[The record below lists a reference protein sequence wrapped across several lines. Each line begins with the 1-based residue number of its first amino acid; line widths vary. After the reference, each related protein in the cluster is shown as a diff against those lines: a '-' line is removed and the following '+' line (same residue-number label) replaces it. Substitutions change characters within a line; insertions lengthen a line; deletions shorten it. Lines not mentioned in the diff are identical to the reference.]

1 MRQHNQEVLSVGET
15 WNKVKA
21 EHYLVEIFRG
31 FYNIYLAVFN
41 WPPLGRVCLYQIK
54 PTAVEIVL

>member
-1 MRQHNQEVLSVGET
+1 MELTPEVLSVGVIWSE
-15 WNKVKA
+15 VKA
-21 EHYLVEIFRG
+21 EHYLLEIFRA

-41 WPPLGRVCLYQIK
+41 WPQLGRVCLYQIT

>member
-1 MRQHNQEVLSVGET
+1 MRERGEI
-15 WNKVKA
+15 WSEVKA

-41 WPPLGRVCLYQIK
+41 WPPLGRACLYQIK